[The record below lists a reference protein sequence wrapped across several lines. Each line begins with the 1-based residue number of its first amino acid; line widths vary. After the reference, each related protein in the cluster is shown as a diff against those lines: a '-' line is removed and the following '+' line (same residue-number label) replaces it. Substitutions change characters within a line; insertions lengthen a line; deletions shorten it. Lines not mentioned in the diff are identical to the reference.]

1 MEDAENILLYHPNA
15 VSFWISAK
23 MNQGEVGLQ
32 LQEQKVF
39 FFQGGK
45 ELKSNSDDVVTD
57 CCLTQG
63 WKYIMNRRDGVGIK
77 KLRFNGLL
85 LGKADTL
92 QETQGDVKLGIAQEW
107 QLMWNSS
114 SKKY

>member
-1 MEDAENILLYHPNA
+1 
-15 VSFWISAK
+15 
-23 MNQGEVGLQ
+23 
-32 LQEQKVF
+32 
-39 FFQGGK
+39 
-45 ELKSNSDDVVTD
+45 
-57 CCLTQG
+57 
-63 WKYIMNRRDGVGIK
+63 MNRRDGVGIK

>member
-1 MEDAENILLYHPNA
+1 LDLCKNEPRRGRFVAVGAE
-15 VSFWISAK
+15 
-23 MNQGEVGLQ
+23 G
-32 LQEQKVF
+32 F

-45 ELKSNSDDVVTD
+45 ELKSNSDDDVTD

-63 WKYIMNRRDGVGIK
+63 WMYIMNRRDGVGIK
-77 KLRFNGLL
+77 KLRLNGLL